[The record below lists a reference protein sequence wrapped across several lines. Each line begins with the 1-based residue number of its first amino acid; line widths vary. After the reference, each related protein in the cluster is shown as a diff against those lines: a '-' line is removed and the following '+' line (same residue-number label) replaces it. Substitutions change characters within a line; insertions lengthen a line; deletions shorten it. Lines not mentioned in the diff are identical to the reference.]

1 MTEHTETSGTGG
13 AGRIDVTPPTA
24 GVCGEGASAHV
35 NCEEALR
42 DLYGYLDGEITAERR
57 EHIRVHIE
65 ECGPCLDAFDFETDL
80 RELVART
87 CQTEAPD
94 SLRDRVARAILDC
107 EDESGGASDR

>member
-1 MTEHTETSGTGG
+1 MSEHTETSGTGR
-13 AGRIDVTPPTA
+13 ADRIDATPCAA
-24 GVCGEGASAHV
+24 GMGGDAAAAHV

-94 SLRDRVARAILDC
+94 TLRDRVARAILEC